1 MITLWRNCF
10 VSGAL
15 LPSGGEHQF
24 EDGARMKRRCVP
36 LRADHELLTPDT
48 HSLSGVR
55 LHPVIQVRFEGVASS
70 LGYPSDSSGSE
81 SAVRSLRRRPL
92 VSPTRRLRFEDETET
107 EVESR
112 YLERQR
118 QRRHGGQR
126 WTGVLVSK
134 PNLNQYVNGRA
145 EAGHVVDRQQR
156 GLTPAGGVGQCDSC
170 GTVLGGGV
178 NLNLRLH
185 PPEDQ
190 GRSLH
195 RPRLNL
201 RTEPIRETYIGS
213 VTPGETDRRG
223 GRTMPAANNHV
234 RRTTNQ
240 VELNGNQMTIPQ
252 ATPTTDLPINPY
264 APDQLTMHTSNCP
277 YTLSPPPVTSSL
289 MSQGIRLSSTKA
301 EQDPLEVKP
310 HIQLRSGAEL
320 KERTPSVEEG
330 GLDLRMK
337 NSSSSSG
344 RSSETTAESQALAKS
359 GSSSDGQVR
368 QPVRAEVHSDDTS
381 FPDCLISR
389 DEPSRLS
396 LRRLFSNVRLSGT
409 RPSSLDRLS
418 SRLHPLESDPTLPGS
433 RKSSGLLKKTPSVQS
448 LIVVSPFLQLRKSS
462 SVESFVL
469 EQKKKKTDRSTDY
482 RPAADQLLQK
492 CLSIEDVSRP
502 SSVRSVGRVL
512 QVCSDGT
519 FLLEVSRPKGQMY
532 GFIISR
538 GRGRPDS
545 GVYVEDMVDS
555 CNKKLYAGLL
565 SVGDEILDVN
575 GEKVACLS
583 LDQVTHLLT
592 QSTSATIRV
601 FRHRQEPPQ

>member
-1 MITLWRNCF
+1 
-10 VSGAL
+10 
-15 LPSGGEHQF
+15 
-24 EDGARMKRRCVP
+24 MKRRCVP

-48 HSLSGVR
+48 HTLSGVR

-70 LGYPSDSSGSE
+70 SGHLSDSSSSE
-81 SAVRSLRRRPL
+81 SAVRSSRRLPL
-92 VSPTRRLRFEDETET
+92 ASPTRLRFEDETET

-134 PNLNQYVNGRA
+134 PNLNQYVNCRA
-145 EAGHVVDRQQR
+145 EAEHVDRQQR
-156 GLTPAGGVGQCDSC
+156 GLTPARGLGQCDPC

-195 RPRLNL
+195 RRRLNL

-213 VTPGETDRRG
+213 VTPGETDGRG
-223 GRTMPAANNHV
+223 GRIMPYANNHV

-289 MSQGIRLSSTKA
+289 MSQSIRLSSTKA
-301 EQDPLEVKP
+301 EQDSPEAKP
-310 HIQLRSGAEL
+310 HIQLRSAAEL

-344 RSSETTAESQALAKS
+344 RSSETTAESQAPAKS

-368 QPVRAEVHSDDTS
+368 QPVRAQVHGDDTS
-381 FPDCLISR
+381 VPDCLISR
-389 DEPSRLS
+389 DEPSRLC
-396 LRRLFSNVRLSGT
+396 LRRLFSNVRLSRT
-409 RPSSLDRLS
+409 RPSSLDRLC
-418 SRLHPLESDPTLPGS
+418 SRPHPLEVDPTLPGS
-433 RKSSGLLKKTPSVQS
+433 GKSSGLLKKTPPVQS
-448 LIVVSPFLQLRKSS
+448 LIVGSPFLQLRKSS
-462 SVESFVL
+462 SVESFVM
-469 EQKKKKTDRSTDY
+469 EQKKKTDRSTDY
-482 RPAADQLLQK
+482 RPAADQ
-492 CLSIEDVSRP
+492 
-502 SSVRSVGRVL
+502 
-512 QVCSDGT
+512 
-519 FLLEVSRPKGQMY
+519 
-532 GFIISR
+532 
-538 GRGRPDS
+538 
-545 GVYVEDMVDS
+545 
-555 CNKKLYAGLL
+555 
-565 SVGDEILDVN
+565 
-575 GEKVACLS
+575 
-583 LDQVTHLLT
+583 
-592 QSTSATIRV
+592 
-601 FRHRQEPPQ
+601 